1 MNGPTIR
8 PPPQGSTRLTSN
20 PPRSRLRASTTW
32 AMEVMRLASGLPHRR
47 AAAYIVGCVRRLG
60 AELARRMPGPARVIH
75 HRAGDRHQ
83 VGLSARDNVLGL
95 PGPGVHSHRHTP
107 EAGFL

>member
-1 MNGPTIR
+1 MNGPTMR

-32 AMEVMRLASGLPHRR
+32 AMEVMRLASRLPHRR
-47 AAAYIVGCVRRLG
+47 AASYIVGCVGRLG

-75 HRAGDRHQ
+75 HRAGDRYQ
-83 VGLSARDNVLGL
+83 VGLSPRDNVLGL
-95 PGPGVHSHRHTP
+95 SVPGNRAH
-107 EAGFL
+107 